1 LCEELQLAADEVSKS
16 LVIGATGLVGS
27 YLLHHLARSGQKP
40 FAMSRSPHTED
51 GADWIVGD
59 LENMETLPAPGVA
72 TLYCTADAKLLAPAL
87 QRLLTP
93 SLKRVV
99 AFSSTSIMTKMDSEI
114 AGEREAMKRLA
125 EAEEMIGQT
134 CEAHSV
140 AWTILRPTIIYAE
153 GRDQNLT
160 PLSRLIGRFGF
171 MPVVGGGTG
180 LRQPVH
186 AEDLALGAIAA
197 AASPVTA
204 NKIYAL
210 PGGDTLSYRE
220 MIGRIFDGM
229 KMPRRIVPIP
239 ELLWRAVFVWAGRM
253 FPGANVAMGI
263 RMMRDMTFDARPAVA
278 DFGWQ
283 PRGFHPVFDQAS

>member
-1 LCEELQLAADEVSKS
+1 LVADAESRG
-16 LVIGATGLVGS
+16 LVIGATGLVGG

-40 FAMSRSPHTED
+40 YAMSRSPHTDDE
-51 GADWIVGD
+51 ANWIVGD
-59 LENMETLPAPGVA
+59 LEDVQTLPPGVT
-72 TLYCTADAKLLAPAL
+72 TLYCTADAKLLASAL
-87 QRLLTP
+87 PRLLAP
-93 SLKRVV
+93 SVRRVV
-99 AFSSTSIMTKMDSEI
+99 AFSSTSVMTKMDSEI

-125 EAEEMIGQT
+125 EAEEMIGRT
-134 CEAHSV
+134 CEAHGV

-197 AASPVTA
+197 AESAATA

-210 PGGDTLSYRE
+210 PGGDTLTYKE
-220 MIGRIFDGM
+220 MIGRVFDGM
-229 KMPRRIVPIP
+229 KLPRRIVPIP
-239 ELLWRAVFVWAGRM
+239 ALLWRAVFVWAGRL

-263 RMMRDMTFDARPAVA
+263 RMMQDMAFDARPAVT

-283 PRGFHPVFDQAS
+283 PRGFHPAFDQTS

>member
-1 LCEELQLAADEVSKS
+1 LCEELQLAADEMSKS

-27 YLLHHLARSGQKP
+27 YLLQHLARSGQKP
-40 FAMSRSPHTED
+40 YAMSRSPHTED

-72 TLYCTADAKLLAPAL
+72 TLYCTTDAKLLAPAL

-93 SLKRVV
+93 SLRRVV
-99 AFSSTSIMTKMDSEI
+99 AFSSTSVMTKMDSEI

-125 EAEEMIGQT
+125 EAEEMIGRT

-171 MPVVGGGTG
+171 MPVVGGGPG

-197 AASPVTA
+197 AETPATA

-210 PGGDTLSYRE
+210 PGADTLSYRE

-239 ELLWRAVFVWAGRM
+239 ELLWRAVFVWAGRL

-263 RMMRDMTFDARPAVA
+263 RMMQDMAFDARAAVA

-283 PRGFHPVFDQAS
+283 PRGFHPMFDQTS

>member
-1 LCEELQLAADEVSKS
+1 VPADAVSTGS
-16 LVIGATGLVGS
+16 LVIGASGLVGS
-27 YLLHHLARSGQKP
+27 YLLHHLARAGQQP
-40 FAMSRSPHTED
+40 YAMSRSPHAED
-51 GADWIVGD
+51 GANWIVGD
-59 LENMETLPAPGVA
+59 LEKTETLRAPAVA

-93 SLKRVV
+93 SLRRVV
-99 AFSSTSIMTKMDSEI
+99 AFSSTSVMTKMDSEI
-114 AGEREAMKRLA
+114 ADERDAMQRLA
-125 EAEEMIGQT
+125 EAEAMIGRT
-134 CEAHSV
+134 CEANGV

-153 GRDQNLT
+153 GRDRNLT
-160 PLSRLIGRFGF
+160 PLSHLIGRFGF

-197 AASPVTA
+197 AESPAAA

-210 PGGDTLSYRE
+210 PGGETLSYKE

-239 ELLWRAVFVWAGRM
+239 ALVWRGVFVWAGRM

-263 RMMRDMTFDARPAVA
+263 RMMRDMAFDPRPAIA

-283 PRGFHPVFDQAS
+283 PRGFHPMFDQNG